1 MKIHWQQIMVVALCC
16 AMLGTTGCTT
26 METVHGSAEAL
37 EEKNIRAGRK
47 VTLNYVSGYS
57 EPAKLTAIG
66 EDSVQVLTHDG
77 RRLEV
82 AYDDLSSLDYKK
94 VEVLKTAGA
103 TVGVVALGAVILVGA
118 GAGAA
123 AAVMAGG

>member
-1 MKIHWQQIMVVALCC
+1 MKIHWQQILVVALCC

-66 EDSVQVLTHDG
+66 EDSVQVLTDDG
-77 RRLEV
+77 RRVEID
-82 AYDDLSSLDYKK
+82 YDDLSSLDYER

-103 TVGVVALGAVILVGA
+103 TVGVVALGAAVLVGAAVVGA
-118 GAGAA
+118 GA
-123 AAVMAGG
+123 MMGGV